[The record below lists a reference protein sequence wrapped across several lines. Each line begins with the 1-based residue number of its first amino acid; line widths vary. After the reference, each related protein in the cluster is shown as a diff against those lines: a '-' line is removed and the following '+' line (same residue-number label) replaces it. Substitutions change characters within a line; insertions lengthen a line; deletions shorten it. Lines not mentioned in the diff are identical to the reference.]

1 MQIRTEGMHSHFQ
14 TVFGLKANQAA
25 VKNSRLAVTN
35 LELLAQDSLVKDLN
49 WLSEAERVRYHSI
62 NSASRQKQYLA
73 GHYSIRRIACSM
85 FQCSTSNWDYH
96 QAASNIRF
104 LRSASPEDWPDLHVS
119 ISHSGKWLAAAV
131 SLSPIGIDIEGYGK
145 SRNWLAIA
153 RHIFSE
159 GEIAH
164 LEACESGELEQYFY
178 LYWTM
183 KESSAKQYGLGL
195 KKHDTRRLRP
205 VALVETDNRTGDILH
220 SWQCPEYVLSVS
232 LDEKQNIEIDGLH
245 LPAHH
250 RMWRNLI

>member
-1 MQIRTEGMHSHFQ
+1 MHSNFQ

-25 VKNSRLAVTN
+25 VKNSRLAVAN
-35 LELLAQDSLVKDLN
+35 LELLAQDSLIKDLN

-62 NSASRQKQYLA
+62 SSVSRKRQYLA
-73 GHYSIRRIACSM
+73 GHYSIRRLASSM
-85 FQCSTSNWDYH
+85 FQCSASNWDYH

-104 LRSASPEDWPDLHVS
+104 LRSALPELPDLHVS

-131 SLSPIGIDIEGYGK
+131 SQSPIGIDIEGYGK

-159 GEIAH
+159 DEIVH

-232 LDEKQNIEIDGLH
+232 LDEKQNIEIGGLQ